1 MLRSIVNFLKLR
13 FPAVLT
19 GTNVLMSLA
28 VFLLLFVFWYCH
40 KRGKETRLAKD
51 RLSAENAAG
60 SDGESNYASELDESA
75 VLEKEVGDV
84 EPPIALND
92 SLAIEEKPS
101 VALEDLADV
110 LNQPEPSKV
119 PLPVT
124 PSEARK

>member
-1 MLRSIVNFLKLR
+1 MRVK
-13 FPAVLT
+13 V
-19 GTNVLMSLA
+19 
-28 VFLLLFVFWYCH
+28 LLFVFWYCH

-51 RLSAENAAG
+51 KLSAENAAG

-75 VLEKEVGDV
+75 VLEKEADDID
-84 EPPIALND
+84 PPIALND

-101 VALEDLADV
+101 AALEDLADV
-110 LNQPEPSKV
+110 LNHPEPSKV

>member
-1 MLRSIVNFLKLR
+1 MLFNT
-13 FPAVLT
+13 LT
-19 GTNVLMSLA
+19 NSL
-28 VFLLLFVFWYCH
+28 VQVLLFVFWYCH
-40 KRGKETRLAKD
+40 KRGKETRLAKEK
-51 RLSAENAAG
+51 LSAEAT

-75 VLEKEVGDV
+75 VLEKEAGDV

-124 PSEARK
+124 PGEGRK